1 LKAKDSLV
9 LIFLVMGLSSSLMV
23 KAQPQSLPAP
33 DHPQLSIFTE
43 QQQFVWLDDLTL
55 TAQAEDALSFIKA
68 ATIHGLDPEDYHFSL
83 LQKLSQQPT
92 IELARYFDTLLT
104 DAMLDLI
111 HDLAIGRLDPAQTDP
126 TWFIPRDK
134 VNPAEELQKA
144 LLNPYIKNV
153 LNKLLPSLPQYHQL
167 TLFLSQYRGYQLR
180 GGWQTVPTMPLLR
193 PGDSHQHVPFLRARL
208 ITENPSLNLI
218 EAEQTTI
225 YDGQLVETVKQ
236 FQARH
241 GLKIDGIVG
250 SETRAALNQSVDDL
264 ITKIRVNLERFRWLP
279 DDLGKRYLLV
289 NLGSHQLTAVED
301 GQIKLN
307 MKVIVGKSQRATPS
321 FNSAMTH
328 LVINPYWNVP
338 HKLARRDLLPKQQA
352 DPDYFFLNE
361 FNLFLRNAEVRTP
374 VDPYRIDWD
383 EVSAL
388 SSEFPYRLQQRPGE
402 LNALGRLKFMFPNP
416 WNIYLHD
423 TPDKALFSKNQRN
436 FSSGCIRVEDPLALG
451 QFSLNENNAQS
462 WLQSQIDSGQNRGRK
477 LETPLPVYAVYF
489 TIWSDQGEV
498 RFSPDPYGR
507 DSTIAKRL

>member
-1 LKAKDSLV
+1 VKARNSLV
-9 LIFLVMGLSSSLMV
+9 LIFLVMWLSSSLTV
-23 KAQPQSLPAP
+23 LAQPQPLPTP
-33 DHPQLSIFTE
+33 DHPQLSFFT
-43 QQQFVWLDDLTL
+43 QHNQFTWLDNLKL

-68 ATIHGLDPEDYHFSL
+68 SAIHGLEPEDYHFSL
-83 LQKLSQQPT
+83 LQELSQQPT

-111 HDLAIGRLDPAQTDP
+111 HDLAIGKLDPAQADP
-126 TWFIPRDK
+126 KWFIPRDK
-134 VNPAEELQKA
+134 INPAETLQAA
-144 LLNPYIKNV
+144 LLTPYIKNS
-153 LNKLLPSLPQYHQL
+153 LNQLLPSLPQYHQL
-167 TLFLSQYRGYQLR
+167 TNFLSQYRGYQLR
-180 GGWQTVPTMPLLR
+180 GGWKTVAKIPLLR
-193 PGDSHQHVPFLRARL
+193 PGDKHQYVPSLRARL
-208 ITENPSLNLI
+208 STENPSLKLPETDN
-218 EAEQTTI
+218 ATH
-225 YDGQLVETVKQ
+225 YDKQLVETVKQ
-236 FQARH
+236 FQSQN

-250 SETRAALNQSVDDL
+250 PETLTTLNQSVDDL

-279 DDLGKRYLLV
+279 KNLGERYLLV

-352 DPDYFFLNE
+352 DPDYFFLND
-361 FNLFLRNAEVRTP
+361 FNVFLRNAEFHTV
-374 VDPYRIDWD
+374 VDPYRVNWH

-423 TPDKALFSKNQRN
+423 TPNKKLFSENQRN

-451 QFSLNENNAQS
+451 QFSLNQNNAQS

-489 TIWSDQGEV
+489 TIWPYQNEV

-507 DSTIAKRL
+507 DEAIAKRL